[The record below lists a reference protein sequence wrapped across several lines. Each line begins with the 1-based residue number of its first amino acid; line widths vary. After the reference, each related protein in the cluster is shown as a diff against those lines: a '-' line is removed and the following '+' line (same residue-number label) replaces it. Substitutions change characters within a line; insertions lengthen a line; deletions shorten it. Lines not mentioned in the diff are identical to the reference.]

1 LYDPVI
7 LFIYEA
13 DLLKGILPLALYKH
27 NSANP
32 FKSKSLYYCGSRELY
47 PDHVDIICSEED
59 AQRCSASVFSFLFS
73 SYRNWDTIHVS
84 NMSDTG
90 NLTLFLHNGRRFLD
104 ADVQHD
110 SVSPYIL
117 LEGSFEEYLSSFK
130 QKTRD
135 TLKRKRKKLFLLP
148 EITYSSYN
156 PRDIDDEIK
165 SLFVLHELRSR
176 QKGRT
181 TTFAGPELI
190 DFHVRLAREISKSGW
205 LQLKFI
211 RHNNKVIAAF
221 YGYEFGGHLFYY
233 QMGIDPAWGN
243 YSLGNV
249 IFYEIIQE
257 AFSKKLREFDFLR
270 GDEEYKKRWTK
281 KQRTL
286 VSATIYN
293 KTVWG
298 RLLKLFAHS
307 KNATKRLMRLLLR
320 RNGNK
325 TT

>member
-1 LYDPVI
+1 
-7 LFIYEA
+7 
-13 DLLKGILPLALYKH
+13 LALYRHDDAK
-27 NSANP
+27 P
-32 FKSKSLYYCGSRELY
+32 FKCRTLYYCGSRELY
-47 PDHVDIICSEED
+47 PDHVDIICAEED
-59 AQRCSASVFSFLFS
+59 SQKCSAAAFSFLFS
-73 SYRNWDTIHVS
+73 NYRKWDTIHIS

-90 NLTLFLHNGRRFLD
+90 NLTLFLDNGRYFLD

-117 LEGSFEEYLSSFK
+117 LEGSFEEYLSGFK

-135 TLKRKRKKLFLLP
+135 TLKRKRKKLFQLS
-148 EITYSSYN
+148 EITYSSY
-156 PRDIDDEIK
+156 DLGKIDDEMK
-165 SLFVLHELRSR
+165 LLFVLHELRSR
-176 QKGRT
+176 QKGRR

-190 DFHVRLAREISKSGW
+190 DFHVRLAREISKNGW

-211 RHNNKVIAAF
+211 RHDNKVIAAF

-243 YSLGNV
+243 YSLGTV

-257 AFSKKLREFDFLR
+257 AFSKKLKEFDFLR

-286 VSATIYN
+286 VSATVYN
-293 KTVWG
+293 KTVRG
-298 RLLKLFAHS
+298 KLSKLFAHS

-320 RNGNK
+320 RNENK